1 MTGIQEILT
10 LIMIIA
16 GIVVLPRIFGKRDPA
31 GGKKKKNVP
40 LSGKIRMGIVLSILL
55 PAVAALVIK
64 PWQQDLTLFTL
75 LGVLPVAAGWAAFW
89 IRSGFKR
96 TGPGKSRPCR

>member
-16 GIVVLPRIFGKRDPA
+16 GIVVLPRIFGKKDPA
-31 GGKKKKNVP
+31 GVKKKKSAP
-40 LSGKIRMGIVLSILL
+40 LSGKIRMGIVLSVLL
-55 PAVAALVIK
+55 PALAALVIK
-64 PWQQDLTLFTL
+64 PWQQNLTLFTL
-75 LGVLPVAAGWAAFW
+75 SGILPVAAGWAAFW

-96 TGPGKSRPCR
+96 TDRTP